1 MEESGI
7 PTFIA
12 VIAAAVMV
20 IGVMVAMAAVTWVF
34 LLSSL
39 VSCRF

>member
-20 IGVMVAMAAVTWVF
+20 IGVVVGMAAITWIF
-34 LLSSL
+34 LMM
-39 VSCRF
+39 

>member
-1 MEESGI
+1 MGENEL

-20 IGVMVAMAAVTWVF
+20 IAVVVAMAAVTWAF
-34 LLSSL
+34 LLMTA
-39 VSCRF
+39 

>member
-7 PTFIA
+7 PVFIT

-20 IGVMVAMAAVTWVF
+20 IAVIVGMAAISWVF
-34 LLSSL
+34 LTG
-39 VSCRF
+39 